1 MKTKELLE
9 FEARSEMLDNQG
21 YEKGFREYVKRR
33 RAKDLELHREFNLI
47 AEGGV
52 YND

>member
-33 RAKDLELHREFNLI
+33 RAKDLKLRKQFEI
-47 AEGGV
+47 TA
-52 YND
+52 